1 MIYLYLPVFV
11 VFKLSM
17 ISLAPAVFFFCTDK
31 LDDSLPYAYDEDG
44 DLVYTGNAPEQPIP
58 VKDLQSH
65 NIKLQENGQFSTDYQ
80 VSVGRQVQGTMLVF
94 SIPPYHPYS
103 LE

>member
-1 MIYLYLPVFV
+1 
-11 VFKLSM
+11 M
-17 ISLAPAVFFFCTDK
+17 ISLAPAVFFCTDK

-80 VSVGRQVQGTMLVF
+80 VSVGRQ
-94 SIPPYHPYS
+94 S
-103 LE
+103 

>member
-1 MIYLYLPVFV
+1 
-11 VFKLSM
+11 M

-80 VSVGRQVQGTMLVF
+80 VSVGRQSWNTTSQVQGTMLVF